1 MKISFAVMEIL
12 KAMAV
17 LFRLFNVTR
26 IKSGPTILREGF
38 FNKAT
43 ECTAT
48 IERR

>member
-12 KAMAV
+12 KATAV

-26 IKSGPTILREGF
+26 IKSSATVLREGF
-38 FNKAT
+38 FNKSM
-43 ECTAT
+43 ECTAA